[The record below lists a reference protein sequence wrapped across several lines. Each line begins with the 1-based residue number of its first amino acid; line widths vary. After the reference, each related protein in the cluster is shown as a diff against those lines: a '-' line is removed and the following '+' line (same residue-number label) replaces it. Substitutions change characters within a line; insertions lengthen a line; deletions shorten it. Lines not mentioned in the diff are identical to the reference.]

1 MHNSG
6 GILGGN
12 GVNGGDGINGSNLFI
27 TNDNMISGGYG
38 IKQGGDA
45 ISGNQITLNNNGIV
59 QGDMAPTVVA
69 LFMEKISILI
79 IMVIFQDYIIAKK
92 MLIIH
97 Q

>member
-45 ISGNQITLNNNGIV
+45 ISGNQITV
-59 QGDMAPTVVA
+59 MMPT
-69 LFMEKISILI
+69 
-79 IMVIFQDYIIAKK
+79 Y
-92 MLIIH
+92 
-97 Q
+97 